1 MTESKALNNIDWV
14 GLGARLQHARK
25 AAGLN
30 QDRVAS
36 ELGVS
41 RPTVVAIEQ
50 GKRRLV
56 TTELVTLARLFGQ
69 EMSVLLRERV
79 TKTDLSVAFRA
90 RFEKRLFDLVGETAL
105 DQAVAQLQRLCEQ
118 YLELE
123 VMLGANMAR
132 RYPAPY
138 AFDGY
143 GDVTIAA
150 DEIAG
155 QERDRLNLGDA
166 PIGDLRALL
175 ETEVGLRIFY
185 FDLPSQIAGMFGYT
199 DELGGCIAI
208 NAKHPA
214 ERQRMTLAHEYAH
227 FLTNRYNPEIQV
239 LRYERRPDSERFA
252 DAFAA
257 RFLLPSGG
265 VRRQLRAHVQ
275 AGGSF
280 TVGDLL
286 HFAKYFNVSFEAYCY
301 RLEEMGILAAGTSDS
316 YKAEGLQV
324 RKAKELAGVKSDSDS
339 RTHKL
344 PERYQLLAVRAYL
357 TDELT
362 EGQLM
367 RYLEASRMDTREMI
381 RRLQEQT
388 TLDEEGFAD
397 ITELSL
403 EEPIAV
409 RSR

>member
-1 MTESKALNNIDWV
+1 MNEIRALNNIDWV

-30 QDRVAS
+30 QDRVAE
-36 ELGVS
+36 ELKVS

-50 GKRRLV
+50 GKRRL
-56 TTELVTLARLFGQ
+56 TPTELIALARLYSQ
-69 EMSVLLRERV
+69 DVSVLLRERV
-79 TKTDLSVAFRA
+79 AKTDLSVAFRA

-105 DQAVAQLQRLCEQ
+105 DQAVAQLQHLSEQ

-123 VMLGANMAR
+123 VLLGANMAR
-132 RYPAPY
+132 RYPATY
-138 AFDGY
+138 SFEGY
-143 GDVTIAA
+143 GDVAIAA
-150 DEIAG
+150 DEIAV

-175 ETEVGLRIFY
+175 ESEVGLRIFY

-199 DELGGCIAI
+199 DELGGCIAV
-208 NAKHPA
+208 NAKHIP

-257 RFLLPSGG
+257 RFLLPSAG
-265 VRRQLRAHVQ
+265 VRRQLRAHMQ
-275 AGGSF
+275 MGGSF

-286 HFAKYFNVSFEAYCY
+286 HFARYFNVSFEAYCY
-301 RLEEMGILAAGTSDS
+301 RLEEMGILAAGTSES

-324 RKAKELAGVKSDSDS
+324 RKAQEIAGINSKNNFH
-339 RTHKL
+339 THKL
-344 PERYQLLAVRAYL
+344 PDRYQSLAVRAYL
-357 TDELT
+357 MDELT

-367 RYLEASRMDTREMI
+367 RYLDVSRMEARDIVRN
-381 RRLQEQT
+381 LQEQV
-388 TLDEEGFAD
+388 TLDQEGMAN
-397 ITELSL
+397 ITELAL
-403 EEPIAV
+403 EEPILV

>member
-30 QDRVAS
+30 QERVAS

-56 TTELVTLARLFGQ
+56 TTELVALARLFGQ

-132 RYPAPY
+132 RYPPPY

-199 DELGGCIAI
+199 DELG
-208 NAKHPA
+208 
-214 ERQRMTLAHEYAH
+214 
-227 FLTNRYNPEIQV
+227 EI
-239 LRYERRPDSERFA
+239 
-252 DAFAA
+252 
-257 RFLLPSGG
+257 G
-265 VRRQLRAHVQ
+265 RAHV
-275 AGGSF
+275 
-280 TVGDLL
+280 
-286 HFAKYFNVSFEAYCY
+286 
-301 RLEEMGILAAGTSDS
+301 
-316 YKAEGLQV
+316 
-324 RKAKELAGVKSDSDS
+324 
-339 RTHKL
+339 
-344 PERYQLLAVRAYL
+344 
-357 TDELT
+357 
-362 EGQLM
+362 
-367 RYLEASRMDTREMI
+367 
-381 RRLQEQT
+381 
-388 TLDEEGFAD
+388 
-397 ITELSL
+397 
-403 EEPIAV
+403 
-409 RSR
+409 